1 MKIKMKES
9 TKQKYLKLHK
19 EGLLDKLLI
28 KVIKSIDDKTDAEMT
43 KILKS
48 APEREKKHIK
58 AIQKDPQ
65 AYIKNFRKELG
76 LA

>member
-19 EGLLDKLLI
+19 EGLLDKLFA
-28 KVIKSIDDKTDAEMT
+28 KVIKSIDDKSDAEMS

-48 APEREKKHIK
+48 APKKEREAIK
-58 AIQKDPQ
+58 QIQKDPQ
-65 AYIKNFRKELG
+65 AYIKKVQRELG
-76 LA
+76 LI